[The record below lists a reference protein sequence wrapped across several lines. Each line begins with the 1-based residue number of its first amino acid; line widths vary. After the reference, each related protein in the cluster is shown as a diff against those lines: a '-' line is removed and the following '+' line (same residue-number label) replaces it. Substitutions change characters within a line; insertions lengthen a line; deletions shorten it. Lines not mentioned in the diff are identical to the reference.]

1 MSLPYFPMFPSD
13 FEAKTS
19 HLTLEE
25 DGAYNRLLRICWMT
39 PGCSLPDD
47 PAWITRRMRIDLAA
61 FERVVSPL
69 IDEFFTRAKG
79 RIFQRKLSEIFAE
92 SSEKHQKRVDAGK
105 LGGRPAKP
113 AQSHDKSKS
122 IAKAMPKQ
130 PEPEPEPEPFKKED
144 TIVSLSDAAFDLF
157 NEFSARAG
165 WPACQKR
172 TKPRASAILARVKEA
187 GGLDGW
193 RVALEKAEASDFLC
207 NRTRTA
213 FTASIDFL
221 LQASSFAK
229 LMEGNYDNR
238 KSANPAPAGSGAFD
252 KLVSGFAAAVHK
264 QQH

>member
-1 MSLPYFPMFPSD
+1 MSLPYFPFYPKD
-13 FEAKTS
+13 YEAKTT
-19 HLTLEE
+19 HLTLAE
-25 DGAYNRLLRICWMT
+25 DGAYIRLLRLSWVT
-39 PGCSLPDD
+39 PGCTLPDD
-47 PAWITRRMRIDLAA
+47 DAWIRRHMRASEAEFASVIRPVL
-61 FERVVSPL
+61 
-69 IDEFFTRAKG
+69 DEFFVRKGGRIINPPLLEIYHESSLAHSKRILAGAKG
-79 RIFQRKLSEIFAE
+79 
-92 SSEKHQKRVDAGK
+92 GK
-105 LGGRPAKP
+105 
-113 AQSHDKSKS
+113 
-122 IAKAMPKQ
+122 AKAANHNEKTSSNATAMLKQ
-130 PEPEPEPEPFKKED
+130 PEPEPEPYKKED
-144 TIVSLSDAAFDLF
+144 TIVSLSDPAFDLF
-157 NEFSARAG
+157 NEFAARAG

-172 TKPRASAILARVKEA
+172 TKPRASAIIARVKEA